1 MAGFGFTESVVE
13 EASLE
18 WLAGLGYE
26 VRHGPDIALGGS
38 AAERE
43 DYREVVLPARLTD
56 AVTKLNPDK
65 SREAREG
72 AIRDIVQVGSPSL
85 LMANRDFHKMLVEGK
100 SVDVVRN
107 GEPRGEHITFV
118 DFEEPG
124 NNDFLAVNQ
133 FTVVGEDERRPDV
146 VLFVNGLPLAVI
158 ELKNMADEQAT
169 IETAYNQLQTYQAKI
184 PRLFTF
190 NEVLVASDGSKT
202 EVGAVAAGEEH
213 FTAWKTI
220 DGDTVT
226 HGATLEVAIKGMF
239 EPGRF
244 LDLVRSFVVF
254 EDDGGKVVK
263 KFARYHQF
271 HAVRKALETA
281 LRASAPN
288 GDRKGGVLW
297 HTQGSGKSLTMLFF
311 AGKLIRHPAMR
322 NPTIVMLTDRNDLDD
337 QLYENTFV
345 KGRALLGQEP
355 EQANSRA
362 ELRRLLRRGQ
372 GGVVFTTI
380 QKFLPDPEREE
391 THPLLSDRQNII
403 VMADEA
409 HRTQYGFGARFGE
422 SGRFARGLAQ
432 HMRDALPNAT
442 FVAFTG
448 TPLELADRDTTVVFG
463 DYIDIYDVG
472 RAIEDGATVPIFYES
487 RLVKLDL
494 PEDQADLL
502 DAGFEEVTEDEE
514 ESQRN
519 KLASRW
525 SQQEAVVGTPKRI
538 AEVAGDL
545 VEHFEGRETGI
556 HGKIMIVC
564 MSRRIAVDLYD
575 ALVKL
580 RPAWHG
586 ESDEAGRI
594 KVVMTGSATD
604 ELAWQKHIRNKAG
617 RRRLADRF
625 KDPDDPFDI
634 VIVRDMWLTGFDAP
648 SLHTIYIDKPM
659 KGHGLMQAI
668 ARVNRVFK
676 DKPGGLV
683 VDYLG
688 LADNLRA
695 ALRSYVR
702 DPESDSKGET
712 ERTPVENTTLK
723 IDELVAAMSE
733 KLELCRAAFHG
744 FDYGLFLDGT
754 PSERVDV
761 VTRAQDF
768 LFLQESYERREKGA
782 GYIQQHGS
790 VVDRFLDHATAL
802 QRAFAIVSATRQA
815 QAAMK
820 EITFFAT
827 VKAAINKTTGRGEAG
842 SGKELD
848 HAIRQLVDRAIAP
861 EGVVDI
867 FTAAG
872 LPHPDISILS
882 DAFLAEVRDM
892 PQRNLAL
899 ELLRKLLNDEIT
911 NQKRTSVVQARRFS
925 ERLEESI
932 RRYHNRALEMAE
944 IIDALIALAQE
955 MNEASKRGEKLGLT
969 KDEVAFYDALSANDS
984 AVEVLGDAQLR
995 VIAGEVAATVRSNAT
1010 IDWTARETAR
1020 ANLRRLVRRVLRR
1033 HGYPP
1038 DKQEA
1043 ATELVIEQAEL
1054 FGEEWA
1060 A

>member
-1 MAGFGFTESVVE
+1 MASVGFTESVVE
-13 EASLE
+13 EAALE
-18 WLAGLGYE
+18 WLEGLGWE
-26 VRHGPDIALGGS
+26 ILHGPDIAPGTPG
-38 AAERE
+38 AERAE
-43 DYREVVLPARLTD
+43 YQEVVLLARLID
-56 AVTKLNPDK
+56 AVTRLNSDA
-65 SREAREG
+65 SLEAREE
-72 AIRDIVQVGSPSL
+72 AIRKITHVGSPSSVL
-85 LMANRDFHKMLVEGK
+85 ANREFHRLLVEGAP
-100 SVDVVRN
+100 VDVMRD
-107 GEPRGEHITFV
+107 GEPRGERVRFV
-118 DFEEPG
+118 DFNDPA
-124 NNDFLAVNQ
+124 NNDWVAVNQ
-133 FTVVGEDERRPDV
+133 FTIEGITERRPDII
-146 VLFVNGLPLAVI
+146 LFVNGLPLAVI
-158 ELKNMADEQAT
+158 ELKNMADEKAT
-169 IETAYNQLQTYQAKI
+169 IETAYNQLQTYQAQI
-184 PRLFTF
+184 PQLFTY
-190 NEVLVASDGSKT
+190 NELLVISDGSKT
-202 EVGAVAAGEEH
+202 EIGAIGAGEEH

-220 DGDTVT
+220 DGDSVSPA
-226 HGATLEVAIKGMF
+226 ATLEVAVEGIF
-239 EPGRF
+239 EHRRF
-244 LDLVRSFVVF
+244 LDLVQSFIVF
-254 EDDGGKVVK
+254 EDDGGAVIK
-263 KFARYHQF
+263 KIARYHQF
-271 HAVRKALETA
+271 HAVRKALDTA
-281 LRASAPN
+281 LKATAPD

-311 AGKLIRHPAMR
+311 AGKLARHPAMQ
-322 NPTIVMLTDRNDLDD
+322 NPTIVMLTDRTDLDD
-337 QLYENTFV
+337 QLFDTFAMGKDV
-345 KGRALLGQEP
+345 LGQIP
-355 EQANSRA
+355 VQAGSRA
-362 ELRRLLRRGQ
+362 HLRELLRVGQ

-409 HRTQYGFGARFGE
+409 HRTQYGFGTKVGE

-448 TPLELADRDTTVVFG
+448 TPLELADRDTRVVFG

-494 PEDQADLL
+494 PEDKADLL
-502 DAGFEEVTEDEE
+502 DEGFEEVTEDEE
-514 ESQRN
+514 ESQKH
-519 KLASRW
+519 KLSSRW

-538 AEVAGDL
+538 AEVAADL
-545 VEHFEGRETGI
+545 VQHYEQRQEGI
-556 HGKIMIVC
+556 DGKIMIVC

-586 ESDEAGRI
+586 DDDETGTL
-594 KVVMTGSATD
+594 KVIMTGSATD
-604 ELAWQKHIRNKAG
+604 DLAWQPHIRNKE
-617 RRRLADRF
+617 RRERLADRF
-625 KDPDDPFDI
+625 KKPDDPFGI

-648 SLHTIYIDKPM
+648 SLHTMYIDKPM

-702 DPESDSKGET
+702 DDPAEGET
-712 ERTPVENTTLK
+712 ERKPIENTTLK
-723 IDELVAAMSE
+723 IDELVAAMLE
-733 KLELCRAAFHG
+733 KLELCRAAFYG
-744 FDYGLFLDGT
+744 FDYSLFLDG
-754 PSERVDV
+754 SQSDRVSV
-761 VTRAQDF
+761 ITRAQDF
-768 LFLQESYERREKGA
+768 LFLQEGYERREKGNA
-782 GYIQQHGS
+782 FIQQHGS
-790 VVDRFLDHATAL
+790 IVDRFLDHATAL
-802 QRAFAIVSATRQA
+802 QKAFAITSATKPA

-827 VKAAINKTTGRGEAG
+827 VKAAINKTTGREGTG
-842 SGKELD
+842 RGKDLD
-848 HAIRQLVDRAIAP
+848 HAIRQLVDQAIAP

-867 FTAAG
+867 FAAAG
-872 LPHPDISILS
+872 LEKPDISILS

-911 NQKRTSVVQARRFS
+911 AQKRTSVVQAQRFS

-944 IIDALIALAQE
+944 IIDALIALAQD
-955 MNEASKRGEKLGLT
+955 MNEASKRGEQLGLST
-969 KDEVAFYDALSANDS
+969 DEVAFYDALTANDS
-984 AVEVLGDAQLR
+984 AVDKLGDAQLR
-995 VIAGEVAATVRSNAT
+995 LIAGEVATTVRNNTT
-1010 IDWTARETAR
+1010 IDWTIRETAR

-1043 ATELVIEQAEL
+1043 ATDLVIEQAEL
-1054 FGEEWA
+1054 MGSEWA